1 MPETFAIIGRDAP
14 DSRAKR
20 PSLRAAHLA
29 YWREHENFGRVVL
42 AGPMTDFAGSL
53 FVVHADSLAQVGE
66 WMKQDPYVTGGVFE
80 AVEIHPFRCVLPI
93 GTYGEP
99 K

>member
-1 MPETFAIIGRDAP
+1 MPETFAVIGHDAP
-14 DSRAKR
+14 DSREKR
-20 PSLRAAHLA
+20 PHLRASHLE
-29 YWREHENFGRVVL
+29 YWRAHEAHGRIVL

-53 FVVHADSLAQVGE
+53 FVVKADSLAQVSE

-80 AVEIHPFRCVLPI
+80 SVEVHPFRCVLPI